1 MNGIKDAVF
10 KDKNIWLLGK
20 NQYTSNVEAGS
31 TRREIKHWIEHFF
44 GVKVIV
50 MNSHWLSGKGRR
62 MRPIMGYTMHYNR
75 MIITIFDFNIVLSY
89 FGSEILILYQNK
101 TMAMYL
107 NVSINY

>member
-1 MNGIKDAVF
+1 
-10 KDKNIWLLGK
+10 
-20 NQYTSNVEAGS
+20 
-31 TRREIKHWIEHFF
+31 
-44 GVKVIV
+44 
-50 MNSHWLSGKGRR
+50 

-75 MIITIFDFNIVLSY
+75 MIITIFYFNIVLSY